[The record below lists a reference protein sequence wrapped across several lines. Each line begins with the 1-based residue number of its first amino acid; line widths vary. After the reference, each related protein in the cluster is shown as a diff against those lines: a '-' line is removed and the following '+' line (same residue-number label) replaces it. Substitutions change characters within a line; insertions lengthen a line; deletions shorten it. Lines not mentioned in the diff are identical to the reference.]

1 MRKILFGVII
11 TLVIILA
18 VNYFSD
24 RREKKNELKES
35 SLLIREQIINVGKLI
50 VTEGHFA
57 QVYKYEDVK
66 KMFGRLIT
74 VEKSA
79 LVVVNADVQVAY
91 DLRKMEYEIDSI
103 NKILRI
109 KYIPKPEIK
118 IHPDLEYYDVKQDYL
133 NPFNARDYNL
143 IKDDVKRILKDKI
156 ELSTLKSNAENRL
169 ISELS
174 TFFILTNSLGWTLE
188 YQSKPVKEMSEL
200 QVIKG

>member
-11 TLVIILA
+11 TLVVILA
-18 VNYFSD
+18 VNYFSE

-35 SLLIREQIINVGKLI
+35 SLLIREQITNVGKLI

-109 KYIPKPEIK
+109 KHIPKPEIK
-118 IHPDLEYYDVKQDYL
+118 ISPDLEYYDVKQDYL
-133 NPFNARDYNL
+133 NPFNAQDYNL
-143 IKDDVKRILKDKI
+143 IKDDIKKILKDKI

-174 TFFILTNSLGWTLE
+174 KFFILTNSLGWTLE
-188 YQSKPVKEMSEL
+188 YQSKHVKEISEL
-200 QVIKG
+200 QVIKD